1 MYEIMTGAKT
11 ATGLTNV
18 SSFTQ
23 FASELLNA
31 LPMAI
36 AAPILSY
43 QKTKEQKD
51 LIVVAVE
58 AKRLERQKILD
69 TMQVLAEYG
78 ALTPEI
84 ASQLMVAYNAT
95 QLPY

>member
-1 MYEIMTGAKT
+1 MYEVMTGTKA
-11 ATGLTNV
+11 ATGLTNA

-36 AAPILSY
+36 AAPFLSY
-43 QKTKEQKD
+43 QKTKAQKD
-51 LIVVAVE
+51 LIMVAVE
-58 AKRLERQKILD
+58 AKRLERKEILY
-69 TMQVLAEYG
+69 TMWVLAEYG

-84 ASQLMVAYNAT
+84 VTQLMVAYNAT